1 MEVTKKLAEFVH
13 DTKLD
18 DLPAEAIEK
27 GHSENPLSTRELGK
41 KFRNAA
47 KMSITENNIEM
58 LIEKINSIEHVADIR
73 EIVDLLH

>member
-27 GHSENPLSTRELGK
+27 GHPENPLSTRELEK

-47 KMSITENNIEM
+47 KMTITENNIEM
-58 LIEKINSIEHVADIR
+58 LIEKIKSIEHVADIR